1 LPCSELTPPS
11 DAEIGRALNFNMKPQ
26 KHRFLRRGFAV
37 VARMLVQFETK
48 PEVLGQK
55 KLDIRRAE
63 QSDQSGRRSPTEVP
77 G

>member
-1 LPCSELTPPS
+1 MIPVKPLGS
-11 DAEIGRALNFNMKPQ
+11 GRALNFNMKPH

-63 QSDQSGRRSPTEVP
+63 QSDQSGRRSPSEP
-77 G
+77 GAGG